1 MDFNQYIVYLLY
13 RYTLY
18 CIYQERGVSVDKI
31 NKQQEIVQIN
41 QLMAILLEEMDE
53 MGLDVDQY
61 EIELLIKNST
71 TNSFMRANA

>member
-1 MDFNQYIVYLLY
+1 M
-13 RYTLY
+13 
-18 CIYQERGVSVDKI
+18 DKI